1 MRKRKTSKKKAAPK
15 SPKIWDTYRKQLNTL
30 REDLLKTVQRK
41 KEKDMPEQEVGDEA
55 DAALQSMEREL
66 FFELSDNE
74 RMMIDAIDS
83 AIRKLDQGTFGR
95 CESCGK
101 KIAPPRL
108 KAMPYAR
115 YCVDCQA
122 RFETPAG

>member
-1 MRKRKTSKKKAAPK
+1 MKSKAASTKKKIPKAPK
-15 SPKIWDTYRKQLNTL
+15 VWQTYRKQLTAL
-30 REDLLKTVQRK
+30 REDLLNTVQKK

-74 RMMIDAIDS
+74 RLMIDAID
-83 AIRKLDQGTFGR
+83 AALRKLDQGTFGR

-101 KIAPPRL
+101 RIAQPRL

-115 YCVDCQA
+115 YCVNCQA
-122 RFETPAG
+122 KFESPAG

>member
-1 MRKRKTSKKKAAPK
+1 MSKKKQPK
-15 SPKIWDTYRKQLNTL
+15 KKSSKTPKVWEAYRKHLLTM
-30 REDLLKTVQRK
+30 REDLLRTVQRK

-74 RMMIDAIDS
+74 RLMIDAID
-83 AIRKLDQGTFGR
+83 AALRKLDQGTFGR

-101 KIAPPRL
+101 RIAQPRL

-115 YCVDCQA
+115 YCVGCQA
-122 RFETPAG
+122 RFESPSA